1 MVFAAVGMTDGT
13 RICPGGHWKQET
25 GLDHG
30 FLLFFFS
37 QKFCRPCSLSQKV
50 EVFLKHSQ
58 LREASLH
65 VLLCH
70 WWNSWC
76 FFCRKT
82 CARPKKQQVWHW
94 PLTRVWKF
102 FVLASLEYPLVVR
115 DIREENT
122 PSWVCIKTP
131 SMEEAHYPPA
141 FLSWCCRC
149 CWIFQKP
156 SVWVCCCGVC
166 TRKLCENI
174 TLVDHAQQQVNT
186 WKKRW
191 KLTCA
196 WLFAVYRGWNATVF

>member
-13 RICPGGHWKQET
+13 RICPGEHNENMRDLTLWLT
-25 GLDHG
+25 GLDHVFFG
-30 FLLFFFS
+30 CFFS
-37 QKFCRPCSLSQKV
+37 SEIFVVLFSL
-50 EVFLKHSQ
+50 FLAKKPETPLTFPAQRGVTSCFV
-58 LREASLH
+58 ASL
-65 VLLCH
+65 VRLMMV
-70 WWNSWC
+70 
-76 FFCRKT
+76 FCRKT
-82 CARPKKQQVWHW
+82 CAPPRKQQVWHW

-166 TRKLCENI
+166 TINVC
-174 TLVDHAQQQVNT
+174 
-186 WKKRW
+186 
-191 KLTCA
+191 
-196 WLFAVYRGWNATVF
+196 